1 LVCWSCFV
9 AKPRTGDGIVAVVPR
24 SAPRLDSR
32 LVAATIRLDD
42 TSRPIAETYRTVA
55 AFAESVGLPRP
66 SYESI
71 RRVAHATRTG
81 KRDPGIG
88 QVLLDIDLR
97 RRHPAEIVDAL
108 AGEARKLP
116 K

>member
-1 LVCWSCFV
+1 M
-9 AKPRTGDGIVAVVPR
+9 AR

-32 LVAATIRLDD
+32 LVAATIRADD
-42 TSRPIAETYRTVA
+42 KNRPIAETYRAVA
-55 AFAESVGLPRP
+55 ALAERLGLSRP

-71 RRVAHATRTG
+71 RRVVHATRAG
-81 KRDPGIG
+81 KRDPSIG

-97 RRHPAEIVDAL
+97 RRHPDAIVA
-108 AGEARKLP
+108 AFVGTAPKLP

>member
-1 LVCWSCFV
+1 V
-9 AKPRTGDGIVAVVPR
+9 RR

-32 LVAATIRLDD
+32 LVAATLRLDD
-42 TSRPIAETYRTVA
+42 PNRPIAETYRRVA
-55 AFAESVGLPRP
+55 RLAERLGLPRP

-71 RRVAHATRTG
+71 RRVVHAARGG
-81 KRDPGIG
+81 KRDPTIG

-97 RRHPAEIVDAL
+97 RRHPAAIVDAL
-108 AGEARKLP
+108 AGEAPKLP